1 MSNMMTMTNTRRQFL
16 GHMGATAALGTLSP
30 LAALAQTIEQVK
42 IFYGF
47 PAGSSGDSVARRVG
61 EKLAG
66 SAYTRN
72 SAVVENKPGAGGR
85 IALESL
91 KGAAAD
97 GSVVVL
103 KGLSDAT
110 GASIT
115 LSGQAARG
123 LSVAVGTVVGVVA
136 ISTGHILVLSGKAI
150 AFIPNE
156 IGKSLLHHSEV

>member
-1 MSNMMTMTNTRRQFL
+1 MKRLLPLFTTI
-16 GHMGATAALGTLSP
+16 A
-30 LAALAQTIEQVK
+30 LAASLQL
-42 IFYGF
+42 
-47 PAGSSGDSVARRVG
+47 PA
-61 EKLAG
+61 LAG
-66 SAYTRN
+66 PSTNMSHGSENLSA
-72 SAVVENKPGAGGR
+72 GAGVVLVGSMSML
-85 IALESL
+85 AAS
-91 KGAAAD
+91 GQVVVGSVTAAAD

>member
-1 MSNMMTMTNTRRQFL
+1 MKRL
-16 GHMGATAALGTLSP
+16 LPLLIALTLQLP
-30 LAALAQTIEQVK
+30 ALAAGQSNLSR
-42 IFYGF
+42 
-47 PAGSSGDSVARRVG
+47 GS
-61 EKLAG
+61 ENL
-66 SAYTRN
+66 SA
-72 SAVVENKPGAGGR
+72 GAGVVLVGSMSM
-85 IALESL
+85 L
-91 KGAAAD
+91 AASGQIVVGSVTTVAD